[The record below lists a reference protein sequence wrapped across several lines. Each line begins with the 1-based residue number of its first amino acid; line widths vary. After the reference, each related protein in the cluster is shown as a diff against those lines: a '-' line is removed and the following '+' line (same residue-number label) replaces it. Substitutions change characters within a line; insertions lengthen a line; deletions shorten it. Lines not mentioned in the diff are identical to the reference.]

1 VREYRLLQPLQNG
14 DASPAA
20 LDRGRRVCL
29 ALTDPQTTLVAR
41 VRTDCLN
48 AVKFFAALDA
58 LQNVN
63 STCDS
68 RKEYPG
74 CEQARFLTMAKALGD
89 TSSGASAINEELR
102 HRGITGLCATS
113 IGITQAQL
121 DAYRRAEQA
130 ARDSAAALAAGNAG
144 GYQVASQALANAL
157 SSGGGE
163 DPLQGIVRGCRT
175 SKPGPLPRV
184 PTGEGINA

>member
-1 VREYRLLQPLQNG
+1 
-14 DASPAA
+14 
-20 LDRGRRVCL
+20 
-29 ALTDPQTTLVAR
+29 
-41 VRTDCLN
+41 
-48 AVKFFAALDA
+48 
-58 LQNVN
+58 
-63 STCDS
+63 
-68 RKEYPG
+68 
-74 CEQARFLTMAKALGD
+74 MAKALGD

>member
-1 VREYRLLQPLQNG
+1 M
-14 DASPAA
+14 
-20 LDRGRRVCL
+20 
-29 ALTDPQTTLVAR
+29 ALTEPQTTLVAR

-48 AVKFFAALDA
+48 AIKFFAALDA

-63 STCDS
+63 RTCDP

-89 TSSGASAINEELR
+89 TSSGASAINDELR
-102 HRGITGLCATS
+102 RRGITGLCATS
-113 IGITQAQL
+113 IGITQSQL

-144 GYQVASQALANAL
+144 GYQVASEAL
-157 SSGGGE
+157 SKALSTGSGE
-163 DPLQGIVRGCRT
+163 DPLQGIVRGCQT
-175 SKPGPLPRV
+175 SKPKPLPRI
-184 PTGEGINA
+184 PTGGGINA